1 MLQSSVLS
9 CVVCICL
16 YDEKNRNK
24 LINDEEDDNHTALLS
39 SKLFDQSKLPQ
50 KTELP
55 KSNW

>member
-24 LINDEEDDNHTALLS
+24 LINDEEDDNHIALLS
-39 SKLFDQSKLPQ
+39 SK
-50 KTELP
+50 
-55 KSNW
+55 